1 MKAFS
6 WQLLCIKGSILLS
19 LFNLSFVK
27 AEIIG
32 DQTLPVNTQ
41 VINQGNIKLIEQ
53 GTQPGQG
60 QNLFH
65 SFQEFSVDLNDI
77 ARFNH
82 NADVQNIIT
91 RVTGS
96 SVSNI
101 NGTIQT
107 LINGTTNTG
116 NANLFLINP
125 NGIVFGENATLDI
138 GGSFLGSTADSIR
151 FVNGTEFGA
160 TANDSNALLTV
171 SVPLGLQFGS
181 NPGDIINRSQASPNG
196 DVNNLSLPVGLKVA
210 DGKTLALVG
219 GNIVLE
225 GGNLTARE
233 GRVELGSVAG
243 NSFVDLSE
251 VETDFALGYTD
262 VQNFQDITLSQE
274 AAVDASGAGG
284 GITKSTTIDY

>member
-1 MKAFS
+1 MKGFTC
-6 WQLLCIKGSILLS
+6 QLLCIKGSILLS
-19 LFNLSFVK
+19 LFDFGSVK

-53 GTQPGQG
+53 GTQRE

-65 SFQEFSVDLNDI
+65 SFQEFSVDLNEI

-82 NADVQNIIT
+82 NADIQNIIT
-91 RVTGS
+91 RVTGNS
-96 SVSNI
+96 ASNI

-125 NGIVFGENATLDI
+125 NGIIFGENATLNI

-151 FVNGTEFGA
+151 FQDGTEFSA
-160 TANDSNALLTV
+160 TANDNNALLTV

-196 DVNNLSLPVGLKVA
+196 DVNFLSRPVGLRVE
-210 DGKTLALVG
+210 DGNTLALVG
-219 GNIVLE
+219 GNIALE
-225 GGNLTARE
+225 NGNLTARE
-233 GRVELGSVAG
+233 GRIELGSVAG
-243 NSFVDLSE
+243 NSFVNLSE
-251 VETDFALGYTD
+251 AETGFALGY
-262 VQNFQDITLSQE
+262 
-274 AAVDASGAGG
+274 
-284 GITKSTTIDY
+284 